1 MTNHFRINSRAAL
14 PSILGLCLLVFLV
27 AIIFAR
33 PAHAITQIQTPAP
46 QPGSYGLEAT
56 KPQPPPTVGAT
67 VATPGSG
74 GAASS
79 SPTTVT
85 GICPKGLLV
94 EVYDNNVLTGSV
106 MCNDGTFSLQITLFV
121 GNNDITAIDY
131 DDLGQAG
138 PATNTNTITY
148 NNAHFTSFGT
158 LITLTSSYGRRSA
171 AAGTELDWPLQLSG
185 GNGPYA
191 FSIDWGDGTKAE
203 LKSQS
208 ISGVVDLS
216 HVYTKAGIYQTS
228 VTVTD
233 VNGVSAFLQL
243 VSVASGQVNGSTGAA
258 TSDKSSTTAPP
269 KVEWIPAAVSV
280 VLLIPTFWF
289 GRQSQLISLR
299 KKMERDREAYGGE

>member
-1 MTNHFRINSRAAL
+1 MAGKIRINSLAAL
-14 PSILGLCLLVFLV
+14 PMMIGMCLVAVLLVV
-27 AIIFAR
+27 E
-33 PAHAITQIQTPAP
+33 PAQAITQIQTPAP
-46 QPGSYGLEAT
+46 EPGSYGLEAT

-74 GAASS
+74 GAASA

-121 GNNDITAIDY
+121 GNNDITAVDY
-131 DDLGQAG
+131 DDLGQPG

-148 NNAHFTSFGT
+148 SNAHFTSFGT

-171 AAGTELDWPLQLSG
+171 PAGTELDWPMQLSG

-191 FSIDWGDGTKAE
+191 FSIDWGDGSKAE

-208 ISGVVDLS
+208 VSGVVDLA
-216 HVYTKAGIYQTS
+216 HTYAKAGIYQTS
-228 VTVTD
+228 ITVTD
-233 VNGVSAFLQL
+233 VNGVSAFLQV
-243 VSVASGQVNGSTGAA
+243 VSVASGQVDASTAVANTDKTMAAA
-258 TSDKSSTTAPP
+258 TQT

-280 VLLIPTFWF
+280 VLIIPTFWL

-299 KKMERDREAYGGE
+299 RKMERDREAYGKE